1 MFVHNLSWK
10 EQLEVFEN
18 MMSAMWYKRVRE
30 QNLWNWTVS
39 VWYERIKKKAK
50 KRNKRKGQT
59 QHQDKYDEIEEKYD
73 RLENSKSKAIEKYGW

>member
-39 VWYERIKKKAK
+39 VWYERVKKKSK

-59 QHQDKYDEIEEKYD
+59 QHQDKYDEIEERYD

>member
-39 VWYERIKKKAK
+39 VWYERVKKKTK

-59 QHQDKYDEIEEKYD
+59 QHQDKYDEIEERYD